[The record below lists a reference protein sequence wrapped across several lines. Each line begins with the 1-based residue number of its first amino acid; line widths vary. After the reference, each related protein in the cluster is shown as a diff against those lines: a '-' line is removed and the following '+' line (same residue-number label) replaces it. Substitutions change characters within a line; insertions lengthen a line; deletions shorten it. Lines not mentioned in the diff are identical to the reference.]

1 MAALLLAIAACG
13 ERTDSRLPG
22 APGALRATTGNAR
35 VSLSFDAPALRGQSG
50 ISTFVA
56 TCTASGETLSG
67 RAAASPVLVAG
78 MTNGLRYACTV
89 SASNSAGT
97 GAPSGAVE
105 VTPRAAQANSLAS
118 TYRSA
123 RWAPGISVTFP
134 SECSMTIWPGARPNH
149 AVDALYLAPPLP
161 GAAAAKALARTAVS
175 GMPLVVTEYRGD
187 GAQAPISFN
196 VCPAKAST
204 TTATNAGVI
213 GIMISGA
220 SLYKAAEIVGHRAS
234 ALKDNASYRFKNQ
247 AGKSDVA
254 HFIDNCNGHPTP
266 ANAGNSYHYHGLSP
280 CVTAQVDKENGPSHL
295 IGVALDGFPIY
306 GDRDI
311 DGKPVAL
318 SQLDACNGIT
328 SPTPEFPQG
337 VYHYVLP
344 FAVKEHNASMR
355 CYSGDLSRK
364 ELAIADSSG
373 FCYAPQ
379 ALGPTNST
387 EKMAMG
393 KTAK

>member
-1 MAALLLAIAACG
+1 M
-13 ERTDSRLPG
+13 
-22 APGALRATTGNAR
+22 
-35 VSLSFDAPALRGQSG
+35 
-50 ISTFVA
+50 
-56 TCTASGETLSG
+56 
-67 RAAASPVLVAG
+67 
-78 MTNGLRYACTV
+78 
-89 SASNSAGT
+89 
-97 GAPSGAVE
+97 
-105 VTPRAAQANSLAS
+105 
-118 TYRSA
+118 
-123 RWAPGISVTFP
+123 SVTFP

-149 AVDALYLAPPLP
+149 AVDAFYLAPPLQ

-187 GAQAPISFN
+187 GVQTPISFN

-213 GIMISGA
+213 GVMISGA

-234 ALKDNASYRFKNQ
+234 ALKDNASYCFKNQ

-280 CVTAQVDKENGPSHL
+280 CVTAQVDKEDGPSHL

-306 GDRDI
+306 GDRNI

-328 SPTPEFPQG
+328 SATPEFRQG
-337 VYHYVLP
+337 IYHYVLP
-344 FAVKEHNASMR
+344 GDSKEHNSSMR
-355 CYSGDLSRK
+355 CYAGTVPSK
-364 ELAIADSSG
+364 ELAAAQAAG
-373 FCYAPQ
+373 FCYSAPP
-379 ALGPTNST
+379 AGST
-387 EKMAMG
+387 SGFAPAMKM
-393 KTAK
+393 